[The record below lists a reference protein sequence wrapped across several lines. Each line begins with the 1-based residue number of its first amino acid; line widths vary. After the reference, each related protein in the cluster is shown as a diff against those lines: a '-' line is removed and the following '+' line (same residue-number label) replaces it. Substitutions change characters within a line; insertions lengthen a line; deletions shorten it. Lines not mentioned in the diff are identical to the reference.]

1 MGSNVLNTK
10 EELDGYKSF
19 TCVMPVKLL
28 SKSNYRID
36 KKNWKSLKKFEE
48 LISYVVREKI
58 PADWSLGSIE
68 ESLVNRPQI
77 IVSIIA
83 HTKIDNGNTTKS
95 LFDGLEGVVYHNDAS
110 IISTHTLTIRE
121 NREPLIAIGFAM
133 ISNGEVARILE
144 SQSKL
149 NLETL
154 EAYEGFIEKGKRDL
168 ESAEQIPANS
178 NR

>member
-1 MGSNVLNTK
+1 MESKVLNTN
-10 EELDGYKSF
+10 EVLDGYKSF

-48 LISYVVREKI
+48 LVSYVIREKV
-58 PADWSLGSIE
+58 PEGWSLGSIE
-68 ESLVNRPQI
+68 DSLVNRPQV
-77 IVSIIA
+77 IVSVIA
-83 HTKIDNGNTTKS
+83 HTKIDNGNTSKS

-110 IISTHTLTIRE
+110 IISTHILTIRE
-121 NREPLIAIGFAM
+121 NKEPLIAIGFAM
-133 ISNGEVARILE
+133 IANGQATTVLE

-154 EAYEGFIEKGKRDL
+154 EAYESFFMNTAKDL
-168 ESAEQIPANS
+168 ESAECIKTNS
-178 NR
+178 EN